1 MPNVQNEVVDW
12 LHSKQNWLQ
21 EAASRILRNGQIT
34 EEDIDE
40 LTALLKTNE
49 GQATT
54 STRTFTGLG
63 TATTSESLLLESISE
78 IKGIDNLSPKNPL
91 IFCLDKVTVIYG
103 NNGSGKSGY
112 TRILKKA
119 TGKSSATELKH
130 NVFSPPPPADER
142 SCKIKYLLNGNSH
155 EITWLANSSPI
166 EDLKGIDIF
175 DSDNA
180 RVYLTKEKETTYTPP
195 IIAFFE
201 ELVSVSKRIGEK
213 LDEEKRQLIKSL
225 PQLDQRYINT
235 EAGKLY
241 NSLSATHDE
250 ATLTQILTFSD
261 SEELA
266 IKTIRERLQT
276 EDPKSRASKIRK
288 EKVQLDKIIVELRSA
303 YKMVDEES
311 CKRFQ
316 VLKQNAHL
324 KRMIATEAIQKNGE
338 LSKLDGVGSETWRD
352 LWEAARKYSIAEAYK
367 GESFPKTDG
376 AKCVLCHQDLDKEA
390 QERLKSFEEF
400 VKSSLESDAKQSEEQ
415 LKKAIENLPSRPSN
429 EALKTSLEFAGIDA
443 NEWLP
448 RLDDAWNTI
457 VSKVEELKISNET
470 VKVESLDVSPIV
482 SELES
487 ISLSM
492 EARAIQFDEDAKDFD
507 REKAQKELLELEA
520 RQWTSSQRDAILA
533 EVQRLKD
540 IQKLESWKTLTST
553 RGLSVKASELS
564 ESIITNEYVRRFN
577 QELTKLGAKR
587 IKVKLE
593 KTRVK
598 EGVVNHKIRLQDA
611 VTDVPIIDIL
621 SEGEQRIIA
630 LAAFLADVT
639 GKEESTPFIFDDPI
653 SSLDQDFEEKT
664 IERLIELAED
674 RQVIVFT
681 HRLSFLGIIND
692 KADSLC
698 QVNIRTEPWGSGEVG
713 EIPIFGKKPEKAL
726 NGLKNGRL
734 ATAKKVYFEQG
745 FDAYYPLAKAI
756 CSDFRILLERIVELY
771 FLADVV
777 QRHRRAIN
785 TMGKI
790 HSLSK
795 ITQDDCDLIDKYMSK
810 YSVYEHSQSAE
821 FPTELPEPDELEQD
835 INTVLTW
842 LVAFR
847 GR

>member
-1 MPNVQNEVVDW
+1 M
-12 LHSKQNWLQ
+12 
-21 EAASRILRNGQIT
+21 
-34 EEDIDE
+34 
-40 LTALLKTNE
+40 
-49 GQATT
+49 
-54 STRTFTGLG
+54 
-63 TATTSESLLLESISE
+63 
-78 IKGIDNLSPKNPL
+78 
-91 IFCLDKVTVIYG
+91 
-103 NNGSGKSGY
+103 
-112 TRILKKA
+112 
-119 TGKSSATELKH
+119 
-130 NVFSPPPPADER
+130 
-142 SCKIKYLLNGNSH
+142 
-155 EITWLANSSPI
+155 
-166 EDLKGIDIF
+166 
-175 DSDNA
+175 
-180 RVYLTKEKETTYTPP
+180 
-195 IIAFFE
+195 
-201 ELVSVSKRIGEK
+201 
-213 LDEEKRQLIKSL
+213 
-225 PQLDQRYINT
+225 
-235 EAGKLY
+235 
-241 NSLSATHDE
+241 
-250 ATLTQILTFSD
+250 
-261 SEELA
+261 
-266 IKTIRERLQT
+266 
-276 EDPKSRASKIRK
+276 
-288 EKVQLDKIIVELRSA
+288 
-303 YKMVDEES
+303 
-311 CKRFQ
+311 
-316 VLKQNAHL
+316 
-324 KRMIATEAIQKNGE
+324 
-338 LSKLDGVGSETWRD
+338 
-352 LWEAARKYSIAEAYK
+352 
-367 GESFPKTDG
+367 
-376 AKCVLCHQDLDKEA
+376 
-390 QERLKSFEEF
+390 
-400 VKSSLESDAKQSEEQ
+400 
-415 LKKAIENLPSRPSN
+415 PSRPSN
-429 EALKTSLEFAGIDA
+429 EALKTSLEFSGIDA
-443 NEWLP
+443 IEWLP
-448 RLDDAWNTI
+448 RLDDAWNAI
-457 VSKVEELKISNET
+457 VSKVEELKISKET
-470 VKVESLDVSPIV
+470 VRVQSLDVSPIV

-492 EARAIQFDEDAKDFD
+492 EARAMQFDEDAKDFD

-520 RQWTSSQRDAILA
+520 RQWTFSQRDAILA

-540 IQKLESWKTLTST
+540 IQKLESLKTLTST

-664 IERLIELAED
+664 IERLIELTED

-745 FDAYYPLAKAI
+745 YDAYYPLAKAI

-790 HSLSK
+790 HNLSK
-795 ITQDDCDLIDKYMSK
+795 ITQDDCDLIDKFMSK

-821 FPTELPEPDELEQD
+821 FPAELPEPDELEQD
-835 INTVLTW
+835 IDTVLTW